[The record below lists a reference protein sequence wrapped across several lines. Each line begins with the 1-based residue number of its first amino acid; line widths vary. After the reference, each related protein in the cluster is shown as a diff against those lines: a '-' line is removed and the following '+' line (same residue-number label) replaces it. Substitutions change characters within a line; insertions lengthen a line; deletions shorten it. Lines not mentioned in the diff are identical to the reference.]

1 MYRCLYVWGQP
12 VTTLGSCLFFLM
24 AGELVSKLLSYAF
37 FIISLRGLLFF
48 FLFYFIVV
56 PPLFIYFLTA
66 FVFWLKLYM
75 HVGSWKFITFE
86 GGVWNFCGLPSP
98 ANWNHKHYLKK
109 RKGWSKVGLLAIR
122 WGKNKCGS
130 ATLFDLLIGSF
141 RIPGKSALFEFRLR
155 GELIFL
161 NFFITNTMI
170 HLKRMLLWCVSLHVS
185 QVHINNYM

>member
-66 FVFWLKLYM
+66 FVF
-75 HVGSWKFITFE
+75 GSNYICMLEVENLSLSKAACEIFVVCLLRQTETTNTI
-86 GGVWNFCGLPSP
+86 
-98 ANWNHKHYLKK
+98 YKK
-109 RKGWSKVGLLAIR
+109 KKGWSKVGFLGIR

-141 RIPGKSALFEFRLR
+141 RIPGKSAFIWVPFKR
-155 GELIFL
+155 G
-161 NFFITNTMI
+161 
-170 HLKRMLLWCVSLHVS
+170 
-185 QVHINNYM
+185 INIS